1 MLTENEDEQISG
13 NVTDIIDLDGF
24 VEHTDT
30 HDYDVYASHTH
41 ELSGDTSDA
50 STRAL
55 VRFVPL
61 AYGGLLGG
69 LGDNLLLGLLGGLA
83 ISVAFDLFMGG
94 NSVVRTL
101 SQSMLKYACPK
112 IAGGARVSVGMMKRL
127 GLKVPPRLAEM
138 RCHF

>member
-1 MLTENEDEQISG
+1 MLTEDEGEQISG

-30 HDYDVYASHTH
+30 HDYDVYANHTH
-41 ELSGDTSDA
+41 ELSEDTSDA

-112 IAGGARVSVGMMKRL
+112 IAGGARVSVRMMKRL

-138 RCHF
+138 RCRF